1 MQKLD
6 QRNTCTPRDASL
18 VPGNCDLQL
27 NREETLS
34 VAGSKTSSNNPEVN
48 LLQHAGGLK
57 AAVYVISIDGNPL
70 MPCKPAKA
78 RKLLKKGTATIQKM
92 KPFAIKLTFE
102 CENEVQDVKIGI
114 DTGYQ
119 HVGFSAITDGK
130 ELISGTLDL
139 DNKTSARLTEKS
151 MYRRN
156 RRNKLWY
163 RKPRF
168 LNRKKK
174 QGWLPPST
182 QRKYDAHL
190 KLIRLFQEMLPVS
203 DNDITIEIGSFD
215 IQKIMNP
222 DIQASD
228 YRQGDMHQQQNMRNY
243 LMTREKGRCQFCKKP
258 IKKGQRIE
266 IHHCKERKDGGTNRA
281 ANLALLHEKCH
292 EKLHK
297 KGHKLSAPREFKA
310 ETFMSIIN
318 RKFAEDIPDA
328 EITYG
333 YITQANRNQ
342 LGLDK
347 THYNDAFVIAGGTDQ
362 KRIEPITI
370 TQKRRNNRAIQL
382 NRKGFK
388 PSIRKKRYAI
398 QPKDLVWINNKK
410 YVVCGMQN
418 KGAYVK
424 VQDSKKL
431 FPKRNI
437 QKVYHF
443 GSFAYE

>member
-6 QRNTCTPRDASL
+6 ERNTYTPRNASL

-27 NREETLS
+27 NKEETLS

-48 LLQHAGGLK
+48 LLQHAGGLT
-57 AAVYVISIDGNPL
+57 AAVYVISIDGIPL

-78 RKLLKKGTATIQKM
+78 RKLLKKGKATIHKM
-92 KPFAIKLTFE
+92 YPFSIKLKFE
-102 CENEVQDVKIGI
+102 CENEVQGVKIGI

-119 HVGFSAITDGK
+119 HIGFSAITDGK
-130 ELISGTLDL
+130 ELISGTLNL
-139 DNKTSARLTEKS
+139 DNKTSVRLTEKS
-151 MYRRN
+151 IYRRN
-156 RRNKLWY
+156 RRNRLWY
-163 RKPRF
+163 RKARF

-174 QGWLPPST
+174 QGWLPPSI

-190 KLIRLFQEMLPVS
+190 KLIRILKGMFPVA
-203 DNDITIEIGSFD
+203 DKDITIEIASFD

-222 DIQASD
+222 DIQAYD
-228 YRQGDMHQQQNMRNY
+228 YRQGDMQEQNVRNY
-243 LMTREKGRCQFCKKP
+243 LMLREKGTCQFCNKP

-266 IHHCKERKDGGTNRA
+266 IHHCQERKDGGTNRV

-297 KGHKLSAPREFKA
+297 KGHKLSAPRQFKA
-310 ETFMSIIN
+310 ETFMSLIH

-328 EITYG
+328 ETTYG
-333 YITQANRNQ
+333 YITQANRNKP
-342 LGLDK
+342 GLEK
-347 THYNDAFVIAGGTDQ
+347 THYNDAFVIAGGTAQ

-370 TQKRRNNRAIQL
+370 TQKHRNNRAIQL

-398 QPKDLVWINNKK
+398 QPKDLIWINNKK
-410 YVVCGMQN
+410 YVVCGIQN

-424 VQDSKKL
+424 VRNSKKV
-431 FPKRNI
+431 FPTRNI
-437 QKVYHF
+437 QKVYHL